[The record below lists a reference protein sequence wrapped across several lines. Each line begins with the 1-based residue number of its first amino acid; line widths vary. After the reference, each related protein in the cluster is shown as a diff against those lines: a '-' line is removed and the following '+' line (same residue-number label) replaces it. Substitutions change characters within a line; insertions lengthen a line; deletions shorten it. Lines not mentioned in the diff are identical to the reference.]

1 MPSILCCCPW
11 RQNRD
16 ENGAL
21 QSKDSQGS
29 GVEPSTVQEQ
39 VPPQTTLLIA
49 PAAPPENPPVSSNQ
63 ADTSDVPPAQVRP
76 QRQEEAVCDD
86 QKPPKPH
93 ANDYDLW
100 NKALQSLEESDR
112 LRVETFAGK
121 SESDSADRQDS
132 VTNIREKIAEALKVP
147 QHDSTARRIIDNSV
161 SVLSKFASVGD
172 VAVSIDPL
180 HAAPP
185 WAVIRSL
192 ITILIAHKE
201 LWDQLVTGFAMVA
214 SILVQCD
221 TYQQLYMAPELAL
234 RPHHDPLDRLKESI
248 MQAYTKAQ
256 LFLSFAIKCK
266 ESKTKGA
273 TAVFKLEPMK
283 HCMDGL
289 SEGEDQLLRV
299 ADDCG
304 RYCKLSSR
312 TNIEELLK
320 LAAEFHRF
328 IQDQVASILTRM
340 GENDHIEILEWISRV
355 PYGKHHETVKSAR
368 TDGTGEWLLSHMKFR
383 EWESNDSSAIL
394 WLQGFAGTGKTF
406 LTSRVVGRIEG
417 LAHDQEG
424 FAYFYCNR
432 NEEERRQPLSIFQS
446 YVRQLSAPR
455 GRPGHMRTRLAKLC
469 RETRQRGSVLTFSLC
484 EDELLESIN
493 GYSKTTLILDALDEC
508 EQESRWD
515 LVSAMERLMSKA
527 EKPLKIFIAGRPD
540 AETRD
545 LCTSQPNIEIQA
557 RDNQADIEKFVI
569 EEINKG
575 GRQRRI
581 SPRLREKIVNVI
593 LESSH
598 GMFQWAS
605 LQINQVLK
613 LRTEADIESR
623 LGKLPVGLKKTY
635 DEIYARNAEHQHAK
649 IFLDRAC
656 MWVMSACTPLSSSE
670 LLAAVQVDPCL
681 DTIDL
686 PADFTE
692 SELLDV
698 CENLLVL
705 DSQRLVWRFSHL
717 SVREYFEGNH
727 FDFWQA
733 HCNAA
738 KVCLKLLINTYESL
752 VNGSEA
758 ETSGSAHNGEP
769 QDMFNRAHP
778 LQQYLLHHWVIH
790 VRTYDEQMVK
800 ERQEADLDLKC
811 LLKTFLGSPGESS
824 AQYRHW
830 CRRILRTS
838 RWQRPSS
845 SIMANMKIEDIL
857 PADVTLFAMCRFS
870 FYVVLR
876 DWWDDAEITV
886 WQVNSQGHNLLT
898 LAVVARCKPICEVLL
913 KQGIQI
919 NLLLSSG
926 DYGSALA
933 AAALQGNIETVK
945 FLVSKG
951 AEVNLLLSSGGY
963 GSALA
968 AAAAHGGSIETVKFL
983 VNNGAEVNLRL
994 STGIYGS
1001 ALAAAAVSYEGSIET
1016 VKFLVDNGAEA
1027 NLRLSTGIYGSALAA
1042 AAAYGGS
1049 IETVKLLVDNGA
1061 DVNLCLSTGIYGS
1074 ALAAAAVSYEGSIE
1088 TVKFLVDN
1096 GAEVNLRL
1104 STGIYGSA
1112 LAAAAFQEDI
1122 ETVQFLVGKRAE
1134 VNLLLSSGGYGS
1146 ALAAAAFQGNIETV
1160 KFLVDNGAE
1169 VNLRLSTGIYGSA
1182 LDAATSRSALK
1193 VVEFLTEIGTRESQ
1207 GRVEE
1212 SQAHVLGLSG
1222 CK

>member
-1 MPSILCCCPW
+1 MSPILCCGLW
-11 RQNRD
+11 RRNHD
-16 ENGAL
+16 GNGA
-21 QSKDSQGS
+21 QQAKDPTGS
-29 GVEPSTVQEQ
+29 GVGLSTIKGQ
-39 VPPQTTLLIA
+39 VPPQATLLVA
-49 PAAPPENPPVSSNQ
+49 PTAPPATPPVSSNQ
-63 ADTSDVPPAQVRP
+63 ADTSGISPAHVPPH
-76 QRQEEAVCDD
+76 RQEEEAVCDD

-100 NKALQSLEESDR
+100 NEALESLEESDR
-112 LRVETFAGK
+112 LKVGTFAGK
-121 SESDSADRQDS
+121 SDSAQRQDS
-132 VTNIREKIAEALKVP
+132 VANIQQKIAEALKVP

-234 RPHHDPLDRLKESI
+234 RPQHGPLDRLKESI
-248 MQAYTKAQ
+248 VQAYTKAQ

-283 HCMDGL
+283 HCVDGL
-289 SEGEDQLLRV
+289 LEGENQLLR
-299 ADDCG
+299 AGDDCG
-304 RYCKLSSR
+304 RYCELSSR
-312 TNIEELLK
+312 ANIEELLK
-320 LAAEFHRF
+320 LAAEFHGF

-340 GENDHIEILEWISRV
+340 DEKDHIEILEWISRA

-383 EWESNDSSAIL
+383 EWESKDSSAIL
-394 WLQGFAGTGKTF
+394 WLQGSAGTGKTF
-406 LTSRVVGRIEG
+406 LTSRVIGRIEG

-424 FAYFYCNR
+424 VSYFYCNR

-446 YVRQLSAPR
+446 YVRQLAAPQ
-455 GRPGHMRTRLAKLC
+455 GRPAHMRTQLKKLC
-469 RETRQRGSVLTFSLC
+469 LETRQKGSVLNFGAC

-515 LVSAMERLMSKA
+515 LVSAMERLMSRAK
-527 EKPLKIFIAGRPD
+527 KPLKIFIASRPD

-545 LCTSQPNIEIQA
+545 LFISQPNIEIQA

-598 GMFQWAS
+598 G
-605 LQINQVLK
+605 IQVLK

-670 LLAAVQVDPCL
+670 LLSAIQVDPRL

-686 PADFTE
+686 PTDFTE

-738 KVCLKLLINTYESL
+738 KVCLKLLINTHESL
-752 VNGSEA
+752 PDESEA
-758 ETSGSAHNGEP
+758 ETSDSAHNVEP
-769 QDMFNRAHP
+769 QDMFNP
-778 LQQYLLHHWVIH
+778 LQRYLLHHWVIH

-800 ERQEADLDLKC
+800 EGQEADLNLKC

-824 AQYRHW
+824 TQYRHW
-830 CRRILRTS
+830 YRQICQADR
-838 RWQRPSS
+838 QRPSS
-845 SIMANMKIEDIL
+845 SIMTYMVIEDIF

-870 FYVVLR
+870 FYAVLR
-876 DWWDDAEITV
+876 DWWDDAEMAV
-886 WQVNSQGHNLLT
+886 SQVNSQGHNLLT
-898 LAVVARCKPICEVLL
+898 LAVLGRCKPICEVLL

-926 DYGSALA
+926 RFGSALA
-933 AAALQGNIETVK
+933 AAACEGNIETVQ
-945 FLVSKG
+945 
-951 AEVNLLLSSGGY
+951 
-963 GSALA
+963 
-968 AAAAHGGSIETVKFL
+968 
-983 VNNGAEVNLRL
+983 
-994 STGIYGS
+994 
-1001 ALAAAAVSYEGSIET
+1001 
-1016 VKFLVDNGAEA
+1016 
-1027 NLRLSTGIYGSALAA
+1027 
-1042 AAAYGGS
+1042 
-1049 IETVKLLVDNGA
+1049 
-1061 DVNLCLSTGIYGS
+1061 
-1074 ALAAAAVSYEGSIE
+1074 
-1088 TVKFLVDN
+1088 FLVDN

-1104 STGIYGSA
+1104 SSGRFGSA
-1112 LAAAAFQEDI
+1112 LAAAAYE
-1122 ETVQFLVGKRAE
+1122 
-1134 VNLLLSSGGYGS
+1134 
-1146 ALAAAAFQGNIETV
+1146 GNIETV
-1160 KFLVDNGAE
+1160 QFLVDNGAE
-1169 VNLRLSTGIYGSA
+1169 VNLRLSSGRFGSALAAAAYRGYIETVQFLVDKGAEVNLLLSSGSYGSA
-1182 LDAATSRSALK
+1182 LAAAANGGEIETVKFLVDKGAKVNLLLSSGSCGSALAAAASGGYIETVKFLFDKGAEVNLRLLTGFYSSALK
-1193 VVEFLTEIGTRESQ
+1193 AANSSGNSAVVEFLTKIGTRESQ

-1212 SQAHVLGLSG
+1212 SQAHVLRCVKFDIARNLWSWIQSEGPDSDLVIVCLFSPILDIPKMKRKESTRKPRDTHG
-1222 CK
+1222 FFECSFADLLVLPNGHRIDK